1 MGGDGANKRR
11 PAGSGK
17 GQGNRYA
24 VRAALDGFRRAEHIG
39 AVPTMRRTERMGS
52 HSKGEAWRESRID
65 TEYLIKNR
73 WTIQRFF
80 TFIRLLQLR
89 ANLARS

>member
-24 VRAALDGFRRAEHIG
+24 VRAALDGFRRAEHIS
-39 AVPTMRRTERMGS
+39 AAPTMKRIERMDLIQ
-52 HSKGEAWRESRID
+52 KGRRGVKVEQIPSF
-65 TEYLIKNR
+65 
-73 WTIQRFF
+73 Q
-80 TFIRLLQLR
+80 
-89 ANLARS
+89 